1 MSSTSME
8 IWLAQIQAMFKRHR
22 LEIEEIIDARM
33 DNIMN
38 HIQSLNKNDPSKK
51 DKVEEGTSAKEA
63 KEGSYQEADNVKD
76 KESSVKKE
84 KNKQPKVRPTRV
96 QPKPQLQNRVV
107 KAAVFWK
114 KFVISTSQTI
124 KGVDGM
130 ICGHSWDKQKT
141 QAAWKKPF
149 IGLRF
154 GSNGGYNS
162 GPHYCQPI
170 RRESQRMT
178 WDPGITII

>member
-1 MSSTSME
+1 MSNTSME

-96 QPKPQLQNRVV
+96 QPKPQLQNRSDLNHGWGLDILFGYCAQGDRTKTVGVV
-107 KAAVFWK
+107 DAEYIVHYGFPTFGEPQNKCGPI
-114 KFVISTSQTI
+114 FVRFFHWDA
-124 KGVDGM
+124 GFCVDRY
-130 ICGHSWDKQKT
+130 
-141 QAAWKKPF
+141 
-149 IGLRF
+149 L
-154 GSNGGYNS
+154 
-162 GPHYCQPI
+162 
-170 RRESQRMT
+170 
-178 WDPGITII
+178 